1 MAVKALSYI
10 GVNSDKFEDWS
21 EYSQK
26 YLGMQQMDRG
36 KEILSFR
43 MDDQKQ
49 RLTITGDKG
58 DGLGFLG
65 WEVDSKEDLQTFA
78 NKLEEN
84 KIVVNHGKT
93 SFADKSLLIN
103 GRNLTNIGV
112 FRKYIECF
120 VENHSAINKDLM
132 IMARQLEPSENG
144 LPIQIYAFSNDK
156 RWQNFE
162 YIEPFMFIFYL

>member
-1 MAVKALSYI
+1 MDYI
-10 GVNSDKFEDWS
+10 
-21 EYSQK
+21 QRI
-26 YLGMQQMDRG
+26 LGS
-36 KEILSFR
+36 ILS
-43 MDDQKQ
+43 
-49 RLTITGDKG
+49 TNEIN
-58 DGLGFLG
+58 
-65 WEVDSKEDLQTFA
+65 DLDYQDQTFSSFIPLKYKSSLSNSIA
-78 NKLEEN
+78 SSYPH
-84 KIVVNHGKT
+84 KISI

-132 IMARQLEPSENG
+132 IMARQLEPGENG

-162 YIEPFMFIFYL
+162 YIIADIFDHLIASAPSFDLEIHENKFKG